1 MFGLC
6 ATALLTDIIQ
16 LSTGYHAPF
25 FLTVCKPNYTLA
37 GVSCDK
43 NAYIT
48 TDICSGQ
55 DEHAIMAARCL
66 PYFLFVSLFEVF
78 RLIIEACFFFFFS
91 SSSYRKTFP
100 SQHATLSAFAAVYV
114 SVSATK
120 KTFPQKQARVIFRS
134 SGQSSGSAQK
144 CWVGHAAFNACK
156 LKADFRLGLKLNFP
170 SQNKFI
176 LHKNK

>member
-78 RLIIEACFFFFFS
+78 RLIIEACFFFFFFFLFLQKDVS
-91 SSSYRKTFP
+91 FP
-100 SQHATLSAFAAVYV
+100 ACNSV
-114 SVSATK
+114 SVCCCLCFCKCDKENLPTETSSCD
-120 KTFPQKQARVIFRS
+120 FRS

>member
-1 MFGLC
+1 MHVFGLC

-78 RLIIEACFFFFFS
+78 RLIIEACCFFFLPLLTERRFL
-91 SSSYRKTFP
+91 P
-100 SQHATLSAFAAVYV
+100 SMQLC
-114 SVSATK
+114 
-120 KTFPQKQARVIFRS
+120 Q
-134 SGQSSGSAQK
+134 
-144 CWVGHAAFNACK
+144 
-156 LKADFRLGLKLNFP
+156 RLLLFM
-170 SQNKFI
+170 F
-176 LHKNK
+176 L

>member
-78 RLIIEACFFFFFS
+78 RLIIEACFVFFCFS

-120 KTFPQKQARVIFRS
+120 KTFPQKQTRVILGPVVRV
-134 SGQSSGSAQK
+134 QVQPRNAGSAMLLLTH
-144 CWVGHAAFNACK
+144 VN
-156 LKADFRLGLKLNFP
+156 
-170 SQNKFI
+170 
-176 LHKNK
+176 